1 MTTISTGPSD
11 NIEVSPV
18 SPLAGDAIIGQS
30 QGRQFLPFYLLSW
43 FGVTI
48 ALGAMLGAAI
58 PKVFLFF
65 DEAHKEQSTAI
76 VTAIGG
82 VVVMIITPLFGRLS
96 DRTMARWGMRKPWM
110 LGGLIVGMLGAVG
123 MASSTD
129 VGPMMV
135 SWAVVQMGFGAVNM
149 AIHALL
155 ADQIPGR
162 IRARVAAVASISAA
176 IATVLSAAVVASLP
190 NDAPALWFLVPAIV
204 GVALC
209 LPLVFGY
216 KDAVRTQPAPP
227 LSWREIIDTF
237 WLSPVKY
244 KDYFWAWISRFLVTM
259 AIFTIQL
266 FLLFLIVDSLGISK
280 DDASAVLT
288 QSLVVFF
295 AGNILAAPIFGWLS
309 DRWRRRKPIIWISN
323 VFAGIALATMMFAH
337 DLPAFLAGVAVLGLA
352 QGAFVAVDVA
362 LMTEV
367 LPSAED
373 AGKDL
378 GIAALSYQLPQVIGP
393 VVGAAMI
400 AAVGYSG
407 LFIVA
412 AVMTVLGGL
421 AVLPIKAAR

>member
-1 MTTISTGPSD
+1 MLSVLAITA
-11 NIEVSPV
+11 VA
-18 SPLAGDAIIGQS
+18 PL
-30 QGRQFLPFYLLSW
+30 L
-43 FGVTI
+43 
-48 ALGAMLGAAI
+48 
-58 PKVFLFF
+58 
-65 DEAHKEQSTAI
+65 
-76 VTAIGG
+76 
-82 VVVMIITPLFGRLS
+82 
-96 DRTMARWGMRKPWM
+96 
-110 LGGLIVGMLGAVG
+110 
-123 MASSTD
+123 
-129 VGPMMV
+129 
-135 SWAVVQMGFGAVNM
+135 
-149 AIHALL
+149 
-155 ADQIPGR
+155 R
-162 IRARVAAVASISAA
+162 IRRSASLAS
-176 IATVLSAAVVASLP
+176 VVASLP

-204 GVALC
+204 GVVLC

-216 KDAVRTQPAPP
+216 KDAVRTRPAPP
-227 LSWREIIDTF
+227 LSWREVVDTF

-266 FLLFLIVDSLGISK
+266 FLLFLIVDSLGVSK

-288 QSLVVFF
+288 ESLIVFF